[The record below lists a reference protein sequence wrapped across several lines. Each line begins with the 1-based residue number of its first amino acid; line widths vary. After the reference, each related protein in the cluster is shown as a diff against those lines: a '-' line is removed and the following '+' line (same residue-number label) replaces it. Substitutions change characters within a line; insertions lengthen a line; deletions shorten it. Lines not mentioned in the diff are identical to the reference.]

1 MRSTRLGAAV
11 AVAASLALVPL
22 AQGSPSEGSDPDA
35 RAKFVSKIDIQKGG
49 KKATLKVRYRC
60 NGGESLWV
68 SAKQTASGERD
79 AELKEEGSSEVAAAW
94 LQSHRNKFECD
105 GKRHEARFTIDKV
118 EDGSKGKLV
127 KGEAWVQ
134 FCVVDGRDLILS
146 KTGWVEAR

>member
-1 MRSTRLGAAV
+1 MKFTRLGAAI
-11 AVAASLALVPL
+11 AVVASLALVPL
-22 AQGSPSEGSDPDA
+22 ALGSPSEGSDAHA
-35 RAKFVSKIDIQKGG
+35 RAKFESKISTQKHG

-60 NGGESLWV
+60 GSGESLWV
-68 SAKQTASGERD
+68 SAKQTASGKKD
-79 AELKEEGSSEVAAAW
+79 KALKDEGSSEVAATW

-105 GKRHEARFTIDKV
+105 GKAHEARFTIDRV

-146 KTGWVEAR
+146 KSGWVGVR